1 MQKEDLKHLLDEM
14 IEIEKEMQEENAR
27 RTAIEKQ
34 FFEAL
39 GECEL
44 DKANELLASMDNN
57 LVLELQARFNELKEK
72 ARTLMKE
79 GEGNE

>member
-34 FFEAL
+34 FYEAL
-39 GECEL
+39 GECEF
-44 DKANELLASMDNN
+44 DKANKFLASMDDNII
-57 LVLELQARFNELKEK
+57 LELQARFNELKER

-79 GEGNE
+79 GEENA